1 MTPRSLFNIILK
13 IFGLFF
19 LREIIN
25 TIPQVISSALFY
37 YNGTNIESILT
48 SLIVSIIVLLFY
60 IFLATQLLF
69 KTNKYL
75 DYLKLD
81 QGFDEHELS
90 FDQQDEFSIGLS
102 STVILNI
109 ALIVI
114 AGMILTEEIP
124 NFCRQLYLYFDQRIS
139 TYNPSRPDLSYMV
152 FGGAK
157 ILIALLLLGE
167 RKWIINFIENRK
179 TVYAEGAEE
188 E

>member
-1 MTPRSLFNIILK
+1 MTPRNLFNIVLK

-25 TIPQVISSALFY
+25 TIPSVITSALFY
-37 YNGTNIESILT
+37 YNGSNTESIVA
-48 SLIVSIIVLLFY
+48 SLIVSIIVLAFY
-60 IFLATQLLF
+60 IFIVHQLLF

-90 FDQQDEFSIGLS
+90 FDEQDEFSIGLS
-102 STVILNI
+102 STRILTI

-114 AGMILTEEIP
+114 AGVILTEEIP
-124 NFCRQLYLYFDQRIS
+124 NFCKQLYLYFDQRMS
-139 TYNPSRPDLSYMV
+139 TYNAAPPDLSYMI

-167 RKWIINFIENRK
+167 RTWIIQFIENRK
-179 TVYAEGAEE
+179 TVHSEATEE